1 VNFLSASSQNKLDWI
16 YRIFDRRTIS
26 IKAKNEEAR
35 KIAAIDVLTNL
46 PLSIEVSKDLP
57 LENVEVEKS
66 YFASLKVYTFRNIQ
80 GIAPE
85 HVDFLEAVDVDQPME
100 DFIKAYSIY
109 PKLIKFELVEAEQ
122 I

>member
-1 VNFLSASSQNKLDWI
+1 MNFLSASSQNKLDWI